1 MFSPKSFAFLKELKA
16 NNNRPWFQENKER
29 YEADLK
35 TPMLSFIE
43 NLSEP
48 LAKVSTEFVCDPR
61 GNGGSM
67 FRIYRDTRFS
77 KDKTPYKSW
86 AAARFRHVEGRRK
99 PAPVFYLHL
108 EPRNVF
114 VGCGIWHPDSKVL
127 AQLRQFLVDN
137 PNAWKKAL
145 YDKSFQKH
153 FVMGGRTLTRPPRGF
168 DPDHELLDDLKRKD
182 FVASSQLTQ
191 KMACSRDFPEQF
203 ARRCAIAGPF
213 IDYLCA
219 ALDLD
224 Y

>member
-1 MFSPKSFAFLKELKA
+1 MFSSKSFAFLKELKV
-16 NNNRPWFQENKER
+16 NNNRAWFQANKDR

-35 TPMLSFIE
+35 RPMLAFIE
-43 NLSEP
+43 NLSAP
-48 LAKVSTEFVCDPR
+48 LAKVSPEFVCDPR

-77 KDKTPYKSW
+77 KDKSPYKSW
-86 AAARFRHVEGRRK
+86 AAARFRHIEGRSK

-114 VGCGIWHPDSKVL
+114 VGCGIWHPESKVL

-137 PNAWKKAL
+137 PNAWKRARS
-145 YDKSFQKH
+145 DAQFRKH
-153 FVMGGRTLTRPPRGF
+153 FELGGRTLTRAPRGF
-168 DPDHELLDDLKRKD
+168 DPDHELIEDLKRKD
-182 FVASSQLTQ
+182 FVASSHLTQ
-191 KMACSRDFPEQF
+191 KMACAKDFPDQF
-203 ARRCAIAGPF
+203 AERCAAASPF

-224 Y
+224 F